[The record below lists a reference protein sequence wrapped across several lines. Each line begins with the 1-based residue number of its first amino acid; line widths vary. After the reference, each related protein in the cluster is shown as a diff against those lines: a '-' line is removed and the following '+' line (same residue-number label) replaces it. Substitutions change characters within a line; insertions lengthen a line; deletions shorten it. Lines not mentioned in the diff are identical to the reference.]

1 MKTLFISPLAAMLA
15 LLAPSSMAAHGTVHA
30 FQGALCVP
38 SSGSGAVYYSNGVSA
53 GKLSTA
59 DVICPLSRTLS
70 LAEAVKPIAVVSL
83 AVSGA
88 VSCTLYL
95 TDDAGVSEYTAT
107 TSALDGQASFFIF
120 DNLYSRIGRL
130 SCHLPYGGSIR
141 SYQLVDSF

>member
-38 SSGSGAVYYSNGVSA
+38 STGSGAVSYYNGVSA

-70 LAEAVKPIAVVSL
+70 LDEEAKPISDVSL
-83 AVSGA
+83 AVGGS

-95 TDDAGVSEYTAT
+95 TDEAGVTEYTAT
-107 TSALDGQASFFIF
+107 STTLSGHVTFPIF
-120 DNLYSRIGRL
+120 ENLY
-130 SCHLPYGGSIR
+130 
-141 SYQLVDSF
+141 